1 MLYSFRGE
9 GQPTIYRS
17 PVETSGLLDYGAPTR
32 YTRIGAFVFF
42 MDRILRKLI
51 AKVSWVLLTLAL
63 LAGGTPTQAAVV
75 TDMLG
80 RSVSIP
86 DGPLRLVSLAP
97 SLTEIVFAL
106 GRGDWLVGVTDF
118 CDYPPEARSKPRIGG
133 PVTPDLERIVRL
145 RPSLVLITQE
155 GNPLQS
161 VARLTQL
168 GVPVFAVT
176 PDSFGGVLKSLQS
189 LGRVLKA
196 DQEAGRLV
204 QHIRERVSAVR
215 RVVQGRSRPR
225 VLYLV
230 WSEPLVAA
238 GPATFV
244 GDLLEM
250 AGGENIL
257 RERSVA
263 YPHLGWEE
271 VVGRAPEVILVAEH
285 REPDRPAAGVGGP
298 RSNWSRWQGIPA
310 VRSGRVLELPG
321 DTILRPGPRVAEGLE
336 VLARAIHPE
345 AFVRAGSP

>member
-1 MLYSFRGE
+1 MSYSFRGE

-17 PVETSGLLDYGAPTR
+17 PAETSGRLDSGAPTR
-32 YTRIGAFVFF
+32 YARIGAFVF
-42 MDRILRKLI
+42 MLDRIMRSAM
-51 AKVSWVLLTLAL
+51 AKMSWIVLALGL
-63 LAGGTPTQAAVV
+63 LAGGAPSQAAVI

-80 RSVSIP
+80 RSVSVP
-86 DGPLRLVSLAP
+86 EGPLRLVSLAP

-118 CDYPPEARSKPRIGG
+118 CDYPTEARAKAKIGG
-133 PVTPDLERIVRL
+133 PLTPDVERIVQL
-145 RPSLVLITQE
+145 RPNLVLITQE

-161 VARLTQL
+161 VARLIQL
-168 GVPVFAVT
+168 GLPVFAVT
-176 PDSFGGVLKSLQS
+176 PESFGGILNSVLS
-189 LGRVLKA
+189 LGRALHA
-196 DQEAGRLV
+196 DAAAAKV
-204 QHIRERVSAVR
+204 SQHIQERASAVR
-215 RVVQGRSRPR
+215 RAVQGRSRPR

-271 VVGRAPEVILVAEH
+271 IVGQGPEVILVAEH
-285 REPDRPAAGVGGP
+285 REPNRSAAGVGSP
-298 RSNWSRWQGIPA
+298 QPAWSRFRGIPA
-310 VRSGRVLELPG
+310 VRSGRILELPG

-336 VLARAIHPE
+336 ALARAIHPE
-345 AFVRAGSP
+345 AFTRQGSP